1 MPDERLPGV
10 GYAWTVRVHAVGPD
24 EARAYCRQSAFTVGA
39 AASFR
44 AEDQNPSGIELLLGA
59 LGADLANGLGALL
72 RRRGIGVDGIEVRL
86 TGTLENPLV
95 HLGVVGEE
103 GSPAIAKIAI
113 KLYVGTS
120 EDESTIQNL
129 YREVRE
135 RSPLIRTFELAVA
148 LDIELRIVL

>member
-1 MPDERLPGV
+1 VPDERLPGV

-103 GSPAIAKIAI
+103 GRPG
-113 KLYVGTS
+113 LDRVEGTVYCGADA
-120 EDESTIQNL
+120 EAETIEQL
-129 YREVRE
+129 WRVVKA
-135 RSPLIRTFELAVA
+135 RSPLLSTLSRACTVSLT
-148 LDIELRIVL
+148 LRVE